1 MEIQC
6 MLKMTSSGKRQQQH
20 QHLEEAPEGI
30 LRDQIPAPDPTKN
43 EGRVTLPTQGTGT
56 KYQIKVL
63 KSHKFIFEYE

>member
-6 MLKMTSSGKRQQQH
+6 MLKMTFSGKRQQQR

-30 LRDQIPAPDPTKN
+30 LHDRIPAPDPTKN
-43 EGRVTLPTQGTGT
+43 EGRVTLPTQGMWT

-63 KSHKFIFEYE
+63 